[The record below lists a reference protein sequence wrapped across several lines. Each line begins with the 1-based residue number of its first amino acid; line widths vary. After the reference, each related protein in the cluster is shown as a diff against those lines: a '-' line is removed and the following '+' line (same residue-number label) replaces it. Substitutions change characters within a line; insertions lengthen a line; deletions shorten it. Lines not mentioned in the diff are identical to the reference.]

1 MPFSRHSGEGNCA
14 RLRQVVDNKPIVR
27 GFPMR
32 RYAFAFLVSLAVVS
46 VMAAPLAPMAQGRAG
61 RTADP
66 AMQTAMQTL
75 AYGQDRLQALDY
87 WAGATPDAPLVI
99 FVHGGGWKRGDKQ
112 MMRRSAKLAHWQA
125 AGYAVASVNYR
136 LVPDASVE
144 QQAADV
150 AAAVAYLRANAARL
164 GFDRSRIALVGHSA
178 GAHLVALV
186 GTDPQYFRTA
196 GLAMDDVR
204 GVVPLDG
211 AAYNV
216 PDQMDENVRLMGDTY
231 EQAFG
236 TDPARQR
243 ALSPTAHAAG
253 PNAPEFL
260 ILHVQRED
268 GTRQSRELGSALRRA
283 GTPATVQGFAGRGL
297 RGHMQINR
305 NLGEADYPA
314 TPVVDAF
321 FQRIFASR

>member
-1 MPFSRHSGEGNCA
+1 MRH
-14 RLRQVVDNKPIVR
+14 
-27 GFPMR
+27 
-32 RYAFAFLVSLAVVS
+32 YAFVLLASLAVAS
-46 VMAAPLAPMAQGRAG
+46 VTVAPPAPMAQGRTA
-61 RTADP
+61 RTAD
-66 AMQTAMQTL
+66 AAMQTL

-112 MMRRSAKLAHWQA
+112 MMRGSAKLAHWQA

-136 LVPDASVE
+136 LVPNASVE

-164 GFDRSRIALVGHSA
+164 GFDRSRIAMVGHSA

-186 GTDPQYFRTA
+186 GTDPQYFRAA

-216 PDQMDENVRLMGDTY
+216 PDQMGENARLMGDTY

-321 FQRIFASR
+321 LQRIFASR